1 MDRKSMGMWNWKM
14 GIPYSLANVYFSSIL
29 DQCLYK
35 FVDKNSSNRN
45 KSKGKGKINL
55 KDYLFEENGP

>member
-1 MDRKSMGMWNWKM
+1 MEIVFNLG
-14 GIPYSLANVYFSSIL
+14 NVRIVIFL

-35 FVDKNSSNRN
+35 FVDKNSGNRN

-55 KDYLFEENGP
+55 KDYLFEEIEPI